1 MHQNSHKA
9 QELHK
14 PVTSAKSHKNS
25 HKPAIVTRSKQVTVT
40 MCAQELTQTC
50 HCNKVRT
57 SHCDN
62 ITQAC
67 HCNRVCTRTHTSDL
81 VDGDDPEAAGL
92 WLVAAA
98 EQLLH
103 GEDDLLLGGGQE
115 APVGG
120 SAC

>member
-1 MHQNSHKA
+1 MSHA
-9 QELHK
+9 PELTQGTRTTQACHFSK
-14 PVTSAKSHKNS
+14 VT
-25 HKPAIVTRSKQVTVT
+25 
-40 MCAQELTQTC
+40 QELTQTC